1 MDSQKMKKIILSVLV
16 VGSLLFSISFAAFA
30 DSWGP
35 FIQKFKNL
43 NTFKEEIIVQNGVIT
58 TAHPIAGPSG
68 LQVLVRGGNAVDA
81 IIATFFAL
89 SVVHP
94 SMVSPFGAG
103 FINLYTKDGQSITL
117 DNYAWAPRAA
127 TPNMY
132 KLVYPDDEKKQAEAG
147 SVTVGKENSIGAKS
161 IGVPGNMKAW
171 LWALKNFGS
180 RKLSLK
186 EIMQPAIEYAK
197 NGFVVTAATSG
208 RISESKASFS
218 GFPGWVAEFLP
229 GGKVPQPNTILK
241 RPAYAIT
248 LEAIADA
255 APPGASFDEQLEA
268 AGTRFYKGDIAKNI
282 TDYLKA
288 NGGILT
294 MQDLAD
300 YYGSGLDDM
309 SATQGL
315 RVRNPI
321 RANYRGYEI
330 IAMPL
335 GSSGGTVIAEML
347 NILEGFDLK
356 GLGFGHPKT
365 LHLMA
370 EAMKIGWADRDAYL
384 GDPEYAN
391 RLDDPCPYSP
401 APIGGL
407 ISKEYAAERREEIHP
422 SKSGTYGPG
431 EFNYDELQS
440 TPSLSGVGVQESQ
453 ETTSLSVI
461 DDEGNILAAT
471 QTQNG
476 GYGSCVVLP
485 GMVPGSG
492 VELNNTMALFDPDPR
507 CGYQRANG
515 IASKKKMLSSMSPT
529 IVLKDGKP
537 FMAVGAAGGTYIF
550 NAVMQTIMNVIDHG
564 MNVQQ
569 AVEAPRIWT
578 MMFGNLEVENGFPDE
593 VVEKLESMGHT
604 IKRVRAIST
613 ANAVLVDEK
622 TGLLHGGMEWRRDGA
637 AAGWSG
643 GDALSS
649 YFPYPQSWDS
659 P

>member
-1 MDSQKMKKIILSVLV
+1 
-16 VGSLLFSISFAAFA
+16 
-30 DSWGP
+30 
-35 FIQKFKNL
+35 
-43 NTFKEEIIVQNGVIT
+43 
-58 TAHPIAGPSG
+58 
-68 LQVLVRGGNAVDA
+68 
-81 IIATFFAL
+81 
-89 SVVHP
+89 
-94 SMVSPFGAG
+94 
-103 FINLYTKDGQSITL
+103 
-117 DNYAWAPRAA
+117 
-127 TPNMY
+127 MY

-147 SVTVGKENSIGAKS
+147 LVTVGNENSTGFKA
-161 IGVPGNMKAW
+161 IGVPGNLKAW

-180 RKLSLK
+180 RKLNLR
-186 EIMQPAIEYAK
+186 EIMQPAMDFAK
-197 NGFVVTAATSG
+197 NGFRVTPGIASG
-208 RISESKASFS
+208 LKSASAKTRC
-218 GFPGWVAEFLP
+218 GAFPGWVEQYIDKDGKLP
-229 GGKVPQPNTILK
+229 GPDTILK
-241 RPAYAIT
+241 RPAYLVT
-248 LEAIADA
+248 LEALANA
-255 APPGASFDEQLEA
+255 APPEATFDEQLEA

-315 RVRNPI
+315 RLRNPI
-321 RANYRGYEI
+321 RGDYRGYEI

-370 EAMKIGWADRDAYL
+370 EAMKIAWADRDAYL
-384 GDPEYAN
+384 GDPDYAN

-492 VELNNTMALFDPDPR
+492 VELNNTMSLFDPDPR
-507 CGYQRANG
+507 CGYERANG
-515 IASKKKMLSSMSPT
+515 IASKKRMLSSMSPT

-537 FMAVGAAGGTYIF
+537 FMAAGASGGTRIF
-550 NAVMQTIMNVIDHG
+550 DAVMQPIMNVIDHG

-578 MMFGNLEVENGFPDE
+578 MMYGNLSVENGFPDE
-593 VVEKLESMGHT
+593 VAEKLKSMGHS
-604 IKRVRAIST
+604 IKRVWSIGNT
-613 ANAVLVDEK
+613 NAVLVDQE
-622 TGLLHGGMEWRRDGA
+622 TGLLHGGMEWRTDGT

-643 GDALSS
+643 GDSLSS
-649 YFPYPQSWDS
+649 YFPYPPSWDS